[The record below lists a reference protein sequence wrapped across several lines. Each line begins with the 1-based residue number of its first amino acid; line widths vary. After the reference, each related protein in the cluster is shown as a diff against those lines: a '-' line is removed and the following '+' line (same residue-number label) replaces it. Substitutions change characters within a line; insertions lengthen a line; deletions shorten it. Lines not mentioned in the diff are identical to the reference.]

1 MKIHKNMLV
10 HLSIS
15 LTSRRASILNA
26 ISWNQFCRS
35 MLLKFNSFAFSR
47 YFVSILEL
55 LTVVSMFHQNLLKTL
70 VYDIENS
77 ASESIQLIVPT
88 MKVCTTTLHFKI
100 MLSNNWSIETKRAV
114 FIISRCIGQTQLN
127 DNMVLDFFENQS
139 NKLKVSL
146 NKEREMNQNKQ
157 TPKTNLKD
165 LCN

>member
-1 MKIHKNMLV
+1 
-10 HLSIS
+10 
-15 LTSRRASILNA
+15 
-26 ISWNQFCRS
+26 
-35 MLLKFNSFAFSR
+35 
-47 YFVSILEL
+47 
-55 LTVVSMFHQNLLKTL
+55 
-70 VYDIENS
+70 
-77 ASESIQLIVPT
+77 
-88 MKVCTTTLHFKI
+88 